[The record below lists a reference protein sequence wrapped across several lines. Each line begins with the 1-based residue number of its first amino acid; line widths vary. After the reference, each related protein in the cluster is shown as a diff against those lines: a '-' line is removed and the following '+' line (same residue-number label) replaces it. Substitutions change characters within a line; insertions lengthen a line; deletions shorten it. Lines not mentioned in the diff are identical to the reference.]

1 MEDEK
6 ASIKV
11 YAISGIKAGTVEKDE
26 TITGTKDNKDRPY
39 WKIFFADQEKVA
51 KVRLEVTAEDGT
63 TRDYYITLKL
73 TDTTAPVLKKISA
86 SRISTD
92 TASAVYKTSEK
103 GTCYYQVIEAGEKV
117 PSLDTGGEG
126 TEVLAGT
133 NTITLTGLSS
143 GEKDLVIV
151 VKDAAGNV
159 SDSLVM
165 RIPDIKT
172 AGTPGN
178 LVHGSDHGGNK
189 SQATIPGQSGEGSLS
204 NLKLVEGTKAGGKE
218 GEKTTGEIR
227 ASLKL
232 QGEKQTSLF
241 GDIKVAD
248 IKKKESPKWT
258 DRTGKKYAKD
268 LKPGY
273 TIAGE
278 KVVEKVTPSPVVEEK
293 SEASDRFT
301 EETKTTVTNTTGKNQ
316 AQEESFAGSVT
327 RGIKKASLATKFL
340 LVIAVLE
347 TGFAVFFVTAKK
359 RFKKRNNK
367 KPKITA

>member
-1 MEDEK
+1 MQRYPPW
-6 ASIKV
+6 IQ
-11 YAISGIKAGTVEKDE
+11 AG
-26 TITGTKDNKDRPY
+26 
-39 WKIFFADQEKVA
+39 A
-51 KVRLEVTAEDGT
+51 
-63 TRDYYITLKL
+63 
-73 TDTTAPVLKKISA
+73 
-86 SRISTD
+86 
-92 TASAVYKTSEK
+92 
-103 GTCYYQVIEAGEKV
+103 KV

-165 RIPDIKT
+165 GTPDIKT

-189 SQATIPGQSGEGSLS
+189 SQATIPGQNGEGSLS
-204 NLKLVEGTKAGGKE
+204 NLKQVEGSKAGGKE
-218 GEKTTGEIR
+218 GEKTTGEIK

-241 GDIKVAD
+241 GNMKTAD
-248 IKKKESPKWT
+248 TKKNESPKWT

-278 KVVEKVTPSPVVEEK
+278 KVMEKATPSPVVEEK
-293 SEASDRFT
+293 SEASDGFT

-327 RGIKKASLATKFL
+327 RGIQKASLTTKFL

-347 TGFAVFFVTAKK
+347 TGFALFFVTAKK
-359 RFKKRNNK
+359 RFKKESKK